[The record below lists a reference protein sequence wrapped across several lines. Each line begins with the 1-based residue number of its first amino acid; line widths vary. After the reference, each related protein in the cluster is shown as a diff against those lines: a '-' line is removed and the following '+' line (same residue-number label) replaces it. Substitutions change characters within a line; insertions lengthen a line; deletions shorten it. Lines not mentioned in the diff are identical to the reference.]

1 MHAKAEQRAAPA
13 AAVAAAACAS
23 PQLLQ
28 VHCYWR
34 MSELHD
40 KELQSNNLKQQVVLI
55 PQAPSH
61 TSASVA
67 LHQLGGV
74 LL

>member
-40 KELQSNNLKQQVVLI
+40 KELQSNNLKQQVW
-55 PQAPSH
+55 S
-61 TSASVA
+61 
-67 LHQLGGV
+67 
-74 LL
+74 